1 MPKEPPKTY
10 EDFRKDFPELAE
22 AYDALGKAAH
32 ENGPLDQQ
40 TRALV
45 KLGLA
50 IGARQEGAVR
60 SHTRRAIT
68 AGASRGE
75 LLQVV
80 GLAVTTVGFGPTVAT
95 YAWVKDE
102 LARLGDST

>member
-1 MPKEPPKTY
+1 MSRQLPKTY
-10 EDFRKDFPELAE
+10 EEFRKDFPELVE

-32 ENGPLDQQ
+32 ECGPLDQ
-40 TRALV
+40 RRRELV

-50 IGARQEGAVR
+50 IGARQEGSIR
-60 SHTRRAIT
+60 SHTRRAVE
-68 AGASRGE
+68 AGVSRE
-75 LLQVV
+75 DLLQVI

-102 LARLGDST
+102 LAQR